1 MRKLQRVAI
10 VVAAVGCFSTVSA
23 GVSLA
28 DGYGGG
34 PQVAAW
40 AVSQSAAGAVATGGS
55 PHGEQAAPQAAP
67 QAPAQQAPAPQAAP
81 PAPVQQAPAPQAA
94 PPAPVQPAPA
104 PAPAPQAAPPAP
116 VQQAPA
122 PQAAP
127 PAPVQQGPAQQSGH
141 DKGQEVSIKQNTMCR
156 SHDLNVDVLGQV
168 GLLNGVLGNA
178 LNGEGKAGEQ
188 GTRQGSNMGCDNG
201 AALRK

>member
-67 QAPAQQAPAPQAAP
+67 QAPAPQAAQ

-104 PAPAPQAAPPAP
+104 PQAPAPQAAPPAP

-127 PAPVQQGPAQQSGH
+127 QAPVQQGPAQQSGS
-141 DKGQEVSIKQNTMCR
+141 DRRQEVSIKQNTQCR
-156 SHDLNVDVLGQV
+156 SHDLNVNVLGQV

-178 LNGEGKAGEQ
+178 LNGEGEAGKQ

>member
-94 PPAPVQPAPA
+94 PQ
-104 PAPAPQAAPPAP
+104 
-116 VQQAPA
+116 
-122 PQAAP
+122 
-127 PAPVQQGPAQQSGH
+127 APVQQGPAQQSGH

-156 SHDLNVDVLGQV
+156 SHDLNVNVLGQV